1 MNGWYFD
8 IEADSL
14 FLQSTKIWYIK
25 FKSLDGSKQLS
36 VLPFQ
41 EDCKDKIVEW
51 INSFPN
57 NSLVVGHNILSY
69 DSWMLWKFFDIKP
82 RVGKGGKDT
91 LNGKKV
97 QFVDT
102 LVLSQYLQP
111 DFQSHSLDFL
121 SSGSES
127 TKMDYR
133 KALVEADAM
142 VGNEPKGFE
151 FSFYHP
157 LIEEYC
163 DADVEAGIGVFNRL
177 WSKAVEMYGE
187 KNWIHP
193 SFRQVQ
199 KDFFLYA
206 AQAYSGVKFDKEKAV
221 VLVQHITEKM
231 DELKAQVDPVLPPRE
246 LKEGEKKEYKIP
258 AKPFTK
264 SGEMSATMV
273 KWLDKHNA
281 KVIDNKIHAYGFV
294 VDIVANEILPVRP
307 PMEIEDNAELKQYF
321 LDHGWVPSD
330 DHWNF
335 KKGDDG
341 KPIRDDRNNYIKT
354 TPKIMNAGV
363 ICPNLL
369 KIEADVPAKV
379 VKFLS
384 YRNRRSVV
392 EGWLANWRIEWDG
405 RLSAEM
411 SGYTPTFRVKH
422 KTVCNVPKADPKV
435 LLGNE
440 MRELFTVDEGFQYVG
455 TDSAALENRT
465 LAAYTMKYDGGA
477 FADLILKGD
486 SHCYSE
492 DTEILTPNGWKTFGD
507 LSPADK
513 VAQWEK
519 GVISFVTPSHIV
531 WEDYEGDMISV
542 TGAGMDFLVTP
553 NHRIPYYMYNPKKD
567 TALDIKVMQAKDINT
582 TSSTVRLPCFGK
594 SINKGLVLSD
604 SMLRLIVATQ
614 ADGYL
619 CGDSFDG
626 PIRFTF
632 VKQRKIDR
640 MRELLNNC
648 GIKFTESVQRRK
660 GRDEVRFYLNKSEHC
675 KVIRSFL
682 DRKSLSWR
690 LLDMSPEQNKVFLDE
705 IPLWDGTVSRNKC
718 VFDTCCRKS
727 RDVVAT
733 VATLSGF
740 KAHCKEYNK
749 VSSFGKH
756 TTYRC
761 IYNFMD
767 STKTGRGVL
776 GKRKEVLHYK
786 GKIGCVSV
794 PSTFVLV
801 RRNDQIIVS
810 GNTFNSFAF
819 FPHLHERFDINQEG
833 LKDLPEFKPWR
844 NKAKTGA
851 YLLAYGGG
859 VAKLASSLS
868 LSKTDAQ
875 MSYDNY
881 WSANPGLG
889 KLKENVEKYYDTAG
903 KKKYVPGWDGR
914 ILSIRRKNVLINCL
928 GQSLGAVCQSV
939 AACMMDNKLGEMYLD
954 DKFRPYYLY
963 KGKQVKRTSLVHDEY
978 SWEVEDGIEEE
989 IRQLTV
995 ECIIKAG
1002 EYLKLPLP
1010 LDGEGKIGKNWK
1022 DVH

>member
-1 MNGWYFD
+1 MNGWYYD

-41 EDCKDKIVEW
+41 EDCKDKIAEW
-51 INSFPN
+51 IDSFPD
-57 NSLVVGHNILSY
+57 NSLAVGHNILSY
-69 DSWMLWKFFDIKP
+69 DAWMLWKFFDIKP

-91 LNGKKV
+91 LNGKRV

-111 DFQSHSLDFL
+111 DLQSHSLDFL

-133 KALVEADAM
+133 KALVEAGAM

-157 LIEEYC
+157 LVEKYC

-177 WSKAVEMYGE
+177 WNKAVEMYGE

-221 VLVQHITEKM
+221 ALVQHITVQM

-246 LKEGEKKEYKIP
+246 LKEGEKKEYKIT

-281 KVIDNKIHAYGFV
+281 KVVDNKIHAYGFV

-321 LDHGWVPSD
+321 LDHGWMPSD

-405 RLSAEM
+405 RLSAEI

-422 KTVCNVPKADPKV
+422 KSVCNVPKADPKV

-440 MRELFTVDEGFQYVG
+440 MRKLFTVDEGFHYVG

-486 SHCYSE
+486 SH
-492 DTEILTPNGWKTFGD
+492 
-507 LSPADK
+507 
-513 VAQWEK
+513 
-519 GVISFVTPSHIV
+519 
-531 WEDYEGDMISV
+531 
-542 TGAGMDFLVTP
+542 
-553 NHRIPYYMYNPKKD
+553 
-567 TALDIKVMQAKDINT
+567 
-582 TSSTVRLPCFGK
+582 
-594 SINKGLVLSD
+594 
-604 SMLRLIVATQ
+604 
-614 ADGYL
+614 
-619 CGDSFDG
+619 
-626 PIRFTF
+626 
-632 VKQRKIDR
+632 
-640 MRELLNNC
+640 
-648 GIKFTESVQRRK
+648 
-660 GRDEVRFYLNKSEHC
+660 
-675 KVIRSFL
+675 
-682 DRKSLSWR
+682 
-690 LLDMSPEQNKVFLDE
+690 
-705 IPLWDGTVSRNKC
+705 
-718 VFDTCCRKS
+718 
-727 RDVVAT
+727 
-733 VATLSGF
+733 
-740 KAHCKEYNK
+740 
-749 VSSFGKH
+749 
-756 TTYRC
+756 
-761 IYNFMD
+761 
-767 STKTGRGVL
+767 
-776 GKRKEVLHYK
+776 
-786 GKIGCVSV
+786 
-794 PSTFVLV
+794 
-801 RRNDQIIVS
+801 
-810 GNTFNSFAF
+810 TFNSFAF
-819 FPHLHERFDINQEG
+819 FPHLHEEFDINQEG
-833 LKDLPEFKPWR
+833 LKDVPEFKPWR

-859 VAKLASSLS
+859 VAKLASSLG
-868 LSKTDAQ
+868 LSKKDAQ
-875 MSYDNY
+875 ASYDNY

-889 KLKENVEKYYDTAG
+889 KLKTNVEKHYDTIG

-928 GQSLGAVCQSV
+928 GQNLGAVCQSV
-939 AACMMDNKLGEMYLD
+939 AACMMDNKLGELYLD
-954 DKFRPYYLY
+954 EKFRPYYLY
-963 KGKQVKRTSLVHDEY
+963 KGKVVKRISLFHDEY

-995 ECIIKAG
+995 ECIVKAG

>member
-1 MNGWYFD
+1 MNGWYYD

-36 VLPFQ
+36 VLPFR
-41 EDCKDKIVEW
+41 EDCKDKISEW
-51 INSFPN
+51 INSFPD

-111 DFQSHSLDFL
+111 DLQSHSLDFL

-177 WSKAVEMYGE
+177 WNKAVEMYGE

-193 SFRQVQ
+193 SFRQLQ

-258 AKPFTK
+258 VKPFTK

-294 VDIVANEILPVRP
+294 VDIVANDILPVRP

-405 RLSAEM
+405 RLSAEI

-422 KTVCNVPKADPKV
+422 KSVCNVPKADPKV

-440 MRELFTVDEGFQYVG
+440 MRELFTVDKRFHYVG

-486 SHCYSE
+486 SH
-492 DTEILTPNGWKTFGD
+492 
-507 LSPADK
+507 A
-513 VAQWEK
+513 
-519 GVISFVTPSHIV
+519 
-531 WEDYEGDMISV
+531 
-542 TGAGMDFLVTP
+542 
-553 NHRIPYYMYNPKKD
+553 
-567 TALDIKVMQAKDINT
+567 
-582 TSSTVRLPCFGK
+582 
-594 SINKGLVLSD
+594 
-604 SMLRLIVATQ
+604 
-614 ADGYL
+614 
-619 CGDSFDG
+619 
-626 PIRFTF
+626 
-632 VKQRKIDR
+632 
-640 MRELLNNC
+640 
-648 GIKFTESVQRRK
+648 
-660 GRDEVRFYLNKSEHC
+660 
-675 KVIRSFL
+675 
-682 DRKSLSWR
+682 
-690 LLDMSPEQNKVFLDE
+690 
-705 IPLWDGTVSRNKC
+705 
-718 VFDTCCRKS
+718 
-727 RDVVAT
+727 
-733 VATLSGF
+733 
-740 KAHCKEYNK
+740 
-749 VSSFGKH
+749 
-756 TTYRC
+756 
-761 IYNFMD
+761 
-767 STKTGRGVL
+767 
-776 GKRKEVLHYK
+776 
-786 GKIGCVSV
+786 
-794 PSTFVLV
+794 
-801 RRNDQIIVS
+801 
-810 GNTFNSFAF
+810 FNSFAF
-819 FPHLHERFDINQEG
+819 FPHLHEKFDINQEG
-833 LKDLPEFKPWR
+833 LKDVTEFKPWR

-859 VAKLASSLS
+859 VAKLASSLG
-868 LSKTDAQ
+868 LSKKDAQ
-875 MSYDNY
+875 TSYDNY

-889 KLKENVEKYYDTAG
+889 KLKENVERYYDTTG
-903 KKKYVPGWDGR
+903 KKKFVPGWDGR

-928 GQSLGAVCQSV
+928 GQNLGAVCQSI

-954 DKFRPYYLY
+954 EKFRPYYLY
-963 KGKQVKRTSLVHDEY
+963 KGRVVKRVSLFHDEY

-1010 LDGEGKIGKNWK
+1010 LDGEGKVGRTWRC
-1022 DVH
+1022 VH

>member
-1 MNGWYFD
+1 MVGWYFD

-14 FLQSTKIWYIK
+14 YLQSTKIWYIK
-25 FKSLDGSKQLS
+25 FKTLDKTRELC

-41 EDCKDKIVEW
+41 QDCKQKIAEW
-51 INSFPN
+51 IASFPDN
-57 NSLVVGHNILSY
+57 ALVVGHNILSY
-69 DSWMLWKFFDIKP
+69 DTWMLWKFFGIKP

-91 LNGKKV
+91 LNGKRV

-111 DFQSHSLDFL
+111 DIQSHSLDFL
-121 SSGSES
+121 SSGSEDS
-127 TKMDYR
+127 KMDYR
-133 KALVEADAM
+133 KALVEAGAV
-142 VGNEPKGFE
+142 VGNEPKGYE

-157 LIEEYC
+157 LVEEYC

-177 WSKAVEMYGE
+177 WEKAIEMYGSD
-187 KNWIHP
+187 NWIHP
-193 SFRQVQ
+193 SFRQLQ

-206 AQAYSGVKFDKEKAV
+206 AQSYSGVKFDKQKAV
-221 VLVQHITEKM
+221 ELVRYITEKM
-231 DELKAQVDPVLPPRE
+231 DELKAQVDPILPPRP

-264 SGEMSATMV
+264 SGELSANMV

-281 KVIDNKIHAYGFV
+281 KIIDGKIHAYGLV
-294 VDIVANEILPVRP
+294 VDVEANAILPVQP
-307 PMEIEDNAELKQYF
+307 PMEIDDNAELKQYF

-341 KPIRDDRNNYIKT
+341 KPIRDDKNNFIKT

-392 EGWLANWRIEWDG
+392 EGWLENWRVEWDG
-405 RLSAEM
+405 RLSAEI

-440 MRELFTVDEGFQYVG
+440 MRELFTVEDGCFYVG

-486 SHCYSE
+486 SH
-492 DTEILTPNGWKTFGD
+492 
-507 LSPADK
+507 
-513 VAQWEK
+513 
-519 GVISFVTPSHIV
+519 
-531 WEDYEGDMISV
+531 
-542 TGAGMDFLVTP
+542 
-553 NHRIPYYMYNPKKD
+553 
-567 TALDIKVMQAKDINT
+567 
-582 TSSTVRLPCFGK
+582 
-594 SINKGLVLSD
+594 
-604 SMLRLIVATQ
+604 
-614 ADGYL
+614 
-619 CGDSFDG
+619 
-626 PIRFTF
+626 
-632 VKQRKIDR
+632 
-640 MRELLNNC
+640 
-648 GIKFTESVQRRK
+648 
-660 GRDEVRFYLNKSEHC
+660 
-675 KVIRSFL
+675 
-682 DRKSLSWR
+682 
-690 LLDMSPEQNKVFLDE
+690 
-705 IPLWDGTVSRNKC
+705 
-718 VFDTCCRKS
+718 
-727 RDVVAT
+727 
-733 VATLSGF
+733 
-740 KAHCKEYNK
+740 
-749 VSSFGKH
+749 
-756 TTYRC
+756 
-761 IYNFMD
+761 
-767 STKTGRGVL
+767 
-776 GKRKEVLHYK
+776 
-786 GKIGCVSV
+786 
-794 PSTFVLV
+794 
-801 RRNDQIIVS
+801 
-810 GNTFNSFAF
+810 TFNSFAF
-819 FPHLHERFDINQEG
+819 FPHLHEKFDINQEG

-859 VAKLASSLS
+859 VGKLASSLG
-868 LSKTDAQ
+868 LSKKDAQ
-875 MSYDNY
+875 LSYDNY

-889 KLKENVEKYYDTAG
+889 KLKENVEKYYDTKG

-928 GQSLGAVCQSV
+928 GQSLGAVCQSI
-939 AACMMDNKLGEMYLD
+939 AACMMDNKLGELHLD
-954 DKFRPYYLY
+954 EKFRPYYLY
-963 KGKQVKRTSLVHDEY
+963 KGKKVKRTSLVHDEY
-978 SWEVEDGIEEE
+978 SWEVEEGIEEE
-989 IRQLTV
+989 IRLMTV
-995 ECIIKAG
+995 DCIVKAG

-1010 LDGEGKIGKNWK
+1010 LDGEGKIGRNWK

>member
-1 MNGWYFD
+1 MNGWYYD

-14 FLQSTKIWYIK
+14 YLQSTKIWYIK
-25 FKSLDGSKQLS
+25 FKSLNGSRELS
-36 VLPFQ
+36 VNPFR
-41 EDCKDKIVEW
+41 EDCKKKIIEW
-51 INSFPN
+51 IDSFPD

-111 DFQSHSLDFL
+111 DLQSHSLDFL

-133 KALVEADAM
+133 KALVDAGAM

-221 VLVQHITEKM
+221 ALVQYITEKM

-264 SGEMSATMV
+264 SGDMSATMV

-281 KVIDNKIHAYGFV
+281 KVVDNKIHAYGFE

-321 LDHGWVPSD
+321 LDHGWKPSD
-330 DHWNF
+330 DYWNF
-335 KKGDDG
+335 KKGEDG
-341 KPIRDDRNNYIKT
+341 KPIRDERNNYIKT

-392 EGWLANWRIEWDG
+392 EGWLSNWRIEWDG

-440 MRELFTVDEGFQYVG
+440 MRELFTVDEGNFYIG

-477 FADLILKGD
+477 FAELILKGD
-486 SHCYSE
+486 SH
-492 DTEILTPNGWKTFGD
+492 
-507 LSPADK
+507 
-513 VAQWEK
+513 
-519 GVISFVTPSHIV
+519 
-531 WEDYEGDMISV
+531 
-542 TGAGMDFLVTP
+542 
-553 NHRIPYYMYNPKKD
+553 
-567 TALDIKVMQAKDINT
+567 
-582 TSSTVRLPCFGK
+582 
-594 SINKGLVLSD
+594 
-604 SMLRLIVATQ
+604 
-614 ADGYL
+614 
-619 CGDSFDG
+619 
-626 PIRFTF
+626 
-632 VKQRKIDR
+632 
-640 MRELLNNC
+640 
-648 GIKFTESVQRRK
+648 
-660 GRDEVRFYLNKSEHC
+660 
-675 KVIRSFL
+675 
-682 DRKSLSWR
+682 
-690 LLDMSPEQNKVFLDE
+690 
-705 IPLWDGTVSRNKC
+705 
-718 VFDTCCRKS
+718 
-727 RDVVAT
+727 
-733 VATLSGF
+733 
-740 KAHCKEYNK
+740 
-749 VSSFGKH
+749 
-756 TTYRC
+756 
-761 IYNFMD
+761 
-767 STKTGRGVL
+767 
-776 GKRKEVLHYK
+776 
-786 GKIGCVSV
+786 
-794 PSTFVLV
+794 
-801 RRNDQIIVS
+801 
-810 GNTFNSFAF
+810 TFNSFAF
-819 FPHLHERFDINQEG
+819 FPLLHKVFNINQEG
-833 LKDLPEFKPWR
+833 LKDVTEFKPWR

-859 VAKLASSLS
+859 VGKLSSSLG
-868 LSKTDAQ
+868 LSKSEAQ
-875 MSYDNY
+875 AAYDNY
-881 WSANPGLG
+881 WLANPGLG
-889 KLKENVEKYYDTAG
+889 KLKENVEKYYDTVG

-928 GQSLGAVCQSV
+928 GQSLGAICQSI
-939 AACMMDNKLGEMYLD
+939 AACIMDNKLGEMYLD
-954 DKFRPYYLY
+954 EKFRPYYLY
-963 KGKQVKRTSLVHDEY
+963 KGKKVKRTSLVHDEY
-978 SWEVEDGIEEE
+978 SWEVEAGIEED
-989 IRQLTV
+989 IRNMTV
-995 ECIIKAG
+995 DCIIKAG

-1010 LDGEGKIGKNWK
+1010 LDGEGKIDKTWK
-1022 DVH
+1022 GVH

>member
-1 MNGWYFD
+1 MNGWYYD

-51 INSFPN
+51 IDSFPD

-91 LNGKKV
+91 LNGKQV

-111 DFQSHSLDFL
+111 DLQSHSLDFL

-133 KALVEADAM
+133 KALIEAGAM
-142 VGNEPKGFE
+142 VGNEPRGFE

-157 LIEEYC
+157 LVEKYC

-177 WSKAVEMYGE
+177 LNKAVEMYGE

-221 VLVQHITEKM
+221 ALVQHITVQM

-246 LKEGEKKEYKIP
+246 LKDGEKKEYKIP

-281 KVIDNKIHAYGFV
+281 RVIDNKIHAYGFV
-294 VDIVANEILPVRP
+294 VDIVANETLPVRP

-321 LDHGWVPSD
+321 LSHGWMPSD

-440 MRELFTVDEGFQYVG
+440 MRELFTVDEGFHYVG

-486 SHCYSE
+486 SH
-492 DTEILTPNGWKTFGD
+492 
-507 LSPADK
+507 
-513 VAQWEK
+513 
-519 GVISFVTPSHIV
+519 
-531 WEDYEGDMISV
+531 
-542 TGAGMDFLVTP
+542 
-553 NHRIPYYMYNPKKD
+553 
-567 TALDIKVMQAKDINT
+567 
-582 TSSTVRLPCFGK
+582 
-594 SINKGLVLSD
+594 
-604 SMLRLIVATQ
+604 
-614 ADGYL
+614 
-619 CGDSFDG
+619 
-626 PIRFTF
+626 
-632 VKQRKIDR
+632 
-640 MRELLNNC
+640 
-648 GIKFTESVQRRK
+648 
-660 GRDEVRFYLNKSEHC
+660 
-675 KVIRSFL
+675 
-682 DRKSLSWR
+682 
-690 LLDMSPEQNKVFLDE
+690 
-705 IPLWDGTVSRNKC
+705 
-718 VFDTCCRKS
+718 
-727 RDVVAT
+727 
-733 VATLSGF
+733 
-740 KAHCKEYNK
+740 
-749 VSSFGKH
+749 
-756 TTYRC
+756 
-761 IYNFMD
+761 
-767 STKTGRGVL
+767 
-776 GKRKEVLHYK
+776 
-786 GKIGCVSV
+786 
-794 PSTFVLV
+794 
-801 RRNDQIIVS
+801 
-810 GNTFNSFAF
+810 TFNSFAF
-819 FPHLHERFDINQEG
+819 FPHLHEKFDIDQEG
-833 LKDLPEFKPWR
+833 LKDVPEFKPWR

-868 LSKTDAQ
+868 LSKKDAQ

-939 AACMMDNKLGEMYLD
+939 AACMMDNKLGELYLD
-954 DKFRPYYLY
+954 EKFRPYYLY